1 MQPKARSPITATP
14 QVNDCTTFDAYLH
27 GIAEPVTIC
36 YCRVSSSK
44 QRADLDRQIAHMRA
58 IYPDAEIITDIAG
71 GLNWKRAK
79 DCSPYWSDCI
89 AGISSNVVVAHR
101 DRLARFGFELIEWLV
116 EQNGGAVLVLNQSD
130 ASPESRTHRGIYSPF
145 STRSVAGCTDSG
157 ATERQSR
164 RIRVYPN
171 ARQKAMIATWL
182 DASRWTYNLTVEIL
196 QSGIP
201 AVWRHIAGMVMAEL
215 KVLKP
220 EWESVPYQVKRTSAR
235 DACRAMSN
243 VKTFNRQ
250 LAADRARGERPDE
263 EFAELRFRS
272 RKNPRQ
278 SCYVPDDAVTEHGVY
293 HTILGPLRMAEAIP
307 AGQQECRLV
316 KERGLYW
323 LVVPHPAQCDIETP
337 SGDGVVALDPGVRTF
352 LTYFSETDCGKLGHH
367 AFGRIQRL
375 CHWLDDLISRTAK
388 APNRRK
394 RRQMRRAQAR
404 MRQRITN
411 LVDELH
417 WQLARWLTSN
427 YRIIL
432 LPTFETHD
440 MTQRAGRRIRSKTA
454 RMMLTF
460 RHYEFKQRLKWKA
473 WQRGALVLDV
483 NEAYTSKTRSWD
495 GAVNTKLGGAKVI
508 RDENG
513 FGMDRDVNGA
523 RGIFLRALGDSPF
536 LRGLLTQVASQP
548 TATSSNV
555 V

>member
-1 MQPKARSPITATP
+1 
-14 QVNDCTTFDAYLH
+14 
-27 GIAEPVTIC
+27 
-36 YCRVSSSK
+36 
-44 QRADLDRQIAHMRA
+44 
-58 IYPDAEIITDIAG
+58 
-71 GLNWKRAK
+71 
-79 DCSPYWSDCI
+79 
-89 AGISSNVVVAHR
+89 
-101 DRLARFGFELIEWLV
+101 
-116 EQNGGAVLVLNQSD
+116 
-130 ASPESRTHRGIYSPF
+130 
-145 STRSVAGCTDSG
+145 
-157 ATERQSR
+157 
-164 RIRVYPN
+164 
-171 ARQKAMIATWL
+171 MIAMWL

-201 AVWRHIAGMVMAEL
+201 AVWRHIAAMVMAEVREL
-215 KVLKP
+215 HP
-220 EWESVPYQVKRTSAR
+220 EWDDVPYQVKRTSVR

-243 VKTFNRQ
+243 VKRFNNELASDRSKGLRADEAFAQ
-250 LAADRARGERPDE
+250 LG
-263 EFAELRFRS
+263 FRS

-278 SCYVPDDAVTEHGVY
+278 SCYIPDDAVTEHGVY
-293 HTILGPLRMAEAIP
+293 HTVLGPLRMAEAVP
-307 AGQQECRLV
+307 AGQKECRLV
-316 KERGLYW
+316 KERGRYW
-323 LVVPHPAQCDIETP
+323 LVVPYPAQSDIETP

-388 APNRRK
+388 EPNRRK
-394 RRQMRRAQAR
+394 RRQMRSAQAR

-440 MTQRAGRRIRSKTA
+440 MTRRAGRRIRSKTA

-460 RHYEFKQRLKWKA
+460 RHHEFKQRLKWKA
-473 WQRGALVLDV
+473 WQRGALVIDA

-495 GAVNTKLGGAKVI
+495 GSIKHNLGGAKVI
-508 RDENG
+508 RDDAG
-513 FGMDRDVNGA
+513 FGMDRDINGA

-536 LRGLLTQVASQP
+536 LRDLLTQVASQP
-548 TATSSNV
+548 TLALSNV